1 LEKDEKKLPEKL
13 KFSPFVSILCMNLKL
28 ETMVKSDLYIHGND
42 AQLKAIKTM
51 VLGLAE
57 GIGCTTDDE
66 SELNIPIGMVM
77 DVLVGDPMHLGLL
90 VGLNTED
97 PECVVVRVELP
108 DASALVTLRDAL
120 LECFDDI
127 DIEVDEDVADVPW
140 PFE

>member
-1 LEKDEKKLPEKL
+1 
-13 KFSPFVSILCMNLKL
+13 M
-28 ETMVKSDLYIHGND
+28 MVQSDLYIHGAETQRMAIVKMVMSSAERIGID
-42 AQLKAIKTM
+42 AA
-51 VLGLAE
+51 
-57 GIGCTTDDE
+57 DE
-66 SELNIPIGMVM
+66 SALNIPIGMVM
-77 DVLVGDPMHLGLL
+77 EVLVGDPMHLGLL

-127 DIEVDEDVADVPW
+127 EIEVDEDVADVPW

>member
-1 LEKDEKKLPEKL
+1 
-13 KFSPFVSILCMNLKL
+13 
-28 ETMVKSDLYIHGND
+28 MVQSDLYIHGPQAQRD
-42 AQLKAIKTM
+42 AIVQMVMAIAKK
-51 VLGLAE
+51 
-57 GIGCTTDDE
+57 IGVDTTRE
-66 SELNIPIGMVM
+66 SDLNIPIGMVM
-77 DVLVGDPMHLGLL
+77 DVLVGDSMHLGLL
-90 VGLNTED
+90 IGLNTED

>member
-1 LEKDEKKLPEKL
+1 
-13 KFSPFVSILCMNLKL
+13 M
-28 ETMVKSDLYIHGND
+28 MVQSDLYIHGAEPQRMTIIKMVMSI
-42 AQLKAIKTM
+42 AQR
-51 VLGLAE
+51 
-57 GIGCTTDDE
+57 IGCDIADE
-66 SELNIPIGMVM
+66 SVLNIPIGMVM
-77 DVLVGDPMHLGLL
+77 QLLTGDPMHLGLL
-90 VGLNTED
+90 IGMNTED